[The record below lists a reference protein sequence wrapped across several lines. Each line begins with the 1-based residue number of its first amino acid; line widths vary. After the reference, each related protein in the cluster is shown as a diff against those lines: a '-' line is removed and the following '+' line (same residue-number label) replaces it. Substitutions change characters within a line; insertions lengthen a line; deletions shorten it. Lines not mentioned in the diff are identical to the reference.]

1 MDRCSYCGSV
11 INKNLDRCTCCN
23 APLTVFK
30 EQNIN
35 SEPQNSSATLKSN
48 HTSVSVADV
57 KFPLVTASSSSM
69 LFFSLFLALHY
80 TGLLTLQSGLQFG
93 LWVLITLSIGG
104 LFLVVHSSRTTKT
117 KLPTFNA
124 YRPSTILSQYL
135 NMQATTEKSN
145 INTLMTYDMA
155 QTTL

>member
-11 INKNLDRCTCCN
+11 INKNLDRCACCN

-35 SEPQNSSATLKSN
+35 SEPQNASTALKPN
-48 HTSVSVADV
+48 QTSISVADV

-80 TGLLTLQSGLQFG
+80 TGLLTLQNGLQFG
-93 LWVLITLSIGG
+93 LWVLMALSIGG
-104 LFLVVHSSRTTKT
+104 LFLVVHSSRATKT
-117 KLPTFNA
+117 KLSTFET
-124 YRPSTILSQYL
+124 YRPSTILNQYL

-145 INTLMTYDMA
+145 INARL
-155 QTTL
+155 